1 MSNDLNQD
9 IAKELVS
16 RTAGKTYDD
25 LVHPTAQA
33 TGGIISFIPRTIR
46 VWFGKWEKWI
56 LNGEYAIRETEKLL
70 EEKLKH
76 IPEDKIV
83 EPEPYVVVPAIQQ
96 LSYSL
101 DSEELREL
109 YANLL
114 ASSINADTKKNV
126 HPSFAE
132 IIKQLSPLDARV
144 VEMIKH
150 NQKPIP
156 IITGRLN
163 YEVSNTFSEI
173 VRDYSTVLYSIYQDV
188 DELAASLQNL
198 KRLGLINV
206 RYDQV
211 VKPDTV
217 YDVFETDTA
226 YQQIKESVC
235 NIPNDQ
241 CLNRDEG
248 WKAYYA
254 DQMNNLVV
262 ETGSKDKLYSILQ
275 REKEAFDYS
284 AIRNYEKAF
293 SIVQG
298 IVNSCIDDE
307 EKGWYLQLAAKY
319 QFHISQTKSKA
330 LRTKTQQSF
339 SIEKK
344 R

>member
-56 LNGEYAIRETEKLL
+56 LNGEYAIKETEKLL

-83 EPEPYVVVPAIQQ
+83 EPEPYVAVPAIQQ

-126 HPSFAE
+126 HPSFVE

-163 YEVSNTFSEI
+163 YEVSNTFLEI
-173 VRDYSTVLYSIYQDV
+173 VHDYSTVLYSIYQDV
-188 DELAASLQNL
+188 NELAASLQNL

-235 NIPNDQ
+235 NIPNTNISLDK
-241 CLNRDEG
+241 G
-248 WKAYYA
+248 
-254 DQMNNLVV
+254 LV
-262 ETGSKDKLYSILQ
+262 ELTDFGLQ
-275 REKEAFDYS
+275 FCEICCK
-284 AIRNYEKAF
+284 
-293 SIVQG
+293 
-298 IVNSCIDDE
+298 
-307 EKGWYLQLAAKY
+307 
-319 QFHISQTKSKA
+319 
-330 LRTKTQQSF
+330 
-339 SIEKK
+339 
-344 R
+344 